1 MGARG
6 RKGAVTREAEAFV
19 AAHRPPN
26 LSAVKRDAPSHLRD
40 DGATFFVSMRQAHEI
55 EGPGA
60 VEILTR
66 ASECV
71 DRIAAARASIA
82 KDGAI
87 IENQYG
93 VAKMNPACVL
103 EKAARDG
110 FFSAMRLLGINMS
123 AGTTRDLPPWMT
135 PSSR

>member
-6 RKGAVTREAEAFV
+6 RKSAADREVEEFV
-19 AAHRPPN
+19 VAHRAPK
-26 LSAVKRDAPSHLRD
+26 LSAVAPDAPSHLRE
-40 DGATFFVSMRQAHEI
+40 DGASFFVSMRQAYDI
-55 EGPGA
+55 EGPA
-60 VEILTR
+60 SVEILTR
-66 ASECV
+66 AAECI
-71 DRIAAARASIA
+71 DRIAAARTSIA

-110 FFSAMRLLGINMS
+110 FFAAMRLLGINMS
-123 AGTTRDLPPWMT
+123 ANTTRDPPPWVI
-135 PSSR
+135 PSSS

>member
-1 MGARG
+1 MGVRG
-6 RKGAVTREAEAFV
+6 RKSAADRETEAFV
-19 AAHRPPN
+19 VECRAPK
-26 LSAVKRDAPSHLRD
+26 LLEVTRDAPSHLREE
-40 DGATFFVSMRQAHEI
+40 GATFFVSMRQAYEI
-55 EGPGA
+55 EDPA
-60 VEILTR
+60 SVAILTR
-66 ASECV
+66 AAECI

-110 FFSAMRLLGINMS
+110 FFAAMRLLGIDMS
-123 AGTTRDLPPWMT
+123 AGITRDPPPWT
-135 PSSR
+135 R